1 MMSSDFQYL
10 KRPELKNPI
19 AIAGLPGIALIGKM
33 SVEYLIQ
40 KFDAEEFAELRSDKF
55 PGWVVREDGKVKDLR
70 VHFYQA
76 EPEGLD
82 RSLILITADAQAS
95 SSEGQYE
102 LSKEVINVLADHGVE
117 TVITMAA
124 FLESD
129 GKESPVV
136 GGATDSELAEKIEEH
151 GVGLLSGGR
160 IVGMNGL
167 LVSLS
172 GEKSMNGFCLLG
184 TTEGKDKDPDAAK
197 EVLTVFSEI
206 YDFQIDLSDFDDK
219 VSELPKFKPPK
230 VKMPKVSGSETETSS
245 YIR

>member
-1 MMSSDFQYL
+1 MSSDFQYL
-10 KRPELKNPI
+10 ERPELDNPI
-19 AIAGLPGIALIGKM
+19 AVAGLPGIALIGKM
-33 SVEYLIQ
+33 SVEYLIK
-40 KFDAEEFAELRSDKF
+40 KFEAEKFAELRSDKF
-55 PGWVVREDGKVKDLR
+55 PGWVVREGGKVKDLR

-82 RSLILITADAQAS
+82 RTLILVTADTQAS
-95 SSEGQYE
+95 SSEAQYE
-102 LSKEVINVLADHGVE
+102 LSKEIVNVLADHGVE

-136 GGATDSELAEKIEEH
+136 GGATDSELAKRIEEH
-151 GVGLLSGGR
+151 GVGLLTGGR

-172 GEKSMNGFCLLG
+172 AEKDMNGFCLLG

-197 EVLTVFSEI
+197 EVLTIFSEI
-206 YDFQIDLSDFDDK
+206 YDFPIDLSGFEDE

-230 VKMPKVSGSETETSS
+230 IKMPQVSGSETETSS

>member
-1 MMSSDFQYL
+1 
-10 KRPELKNPI
+10 
-19 AIAGLPGIALIGKM
+19 
-33 SVEYLIQ
+33 
-40 KFDAEEFAELRSDKF
+40 
-55 PGWVVREDGKVKDLR
+55 
-70 VHFYQA
+70 
-76 EPEGLD
+76 
-82 RSLILITADAQAS
+82 
-95 SSEGQYE
+95 
-102 LSKEVINVLADHGVE
+102 
-117 TVITMAA
+117 MAA

-136 GGATDSELAEKIEEH
+136 GGATDLELAKKIEKD

-172 GEKSMNGFCLLG
+172 AENSMKGFCLLG
-184 TTEGKDKDPDAAK
+184 TTEGKDKDPNAAK

-206 YDFQIDLSDFDDK
+206 YDFPLDLSDFDDK

-230 VKMPKVSGSETETSS
+230 IKMPTVSGGEAETSS